1 MNPTER
7 TFRLR
12 SEQAAAHF
20 PNADFKVFEARP
32 AQGTPVIGGLVLV
45 QEIFGVNAHIRSLAR
60 RYAERGWLTWAPAY
74 FDHLE
79 RGGEFG
85 VELAYDTSDF
95 ITGREFVS
103 RLKWD
108 QAVEDTRLTAEALRT
123 ELAQTAPAASDAS
136 TPTFTPKITA
146 IGFCWGGSV
155 AWLAACRL
163 KGVIDGAVSYY
174 GRATWEFRHE
184 KPTVPVIMHF
194 GERDASIPMEH
205 VCELAAAQPEVPV
218 YIYAAGHGFNCDARR
233 DFDPTAAD
241 EADRRTMNFL
251 LSLRGAD
258 ACADVPSW

>member
-1 MNPTER
+1 MKPAEH
-7 TFRLR
+7 TFHLR
-12 SEQAAAHF
+12 SDMAAAHF

-32 AQGTPVIGGLVLV
+32 AQGMPIIGGLVLI
-45 QEIFGVNAHIRSLAR
+45 QEIFGVNAHIRSLAH

-79 RGGEFG
+79 SGGKFG
-85 VELAYDTSDF
+85 VELDYDTNDF

-108 QAVEDTRLTAEALRT
+108 QAIEDTRLTAEALKT
-123 ELAQTAPAASDAS
+123 ELAKTAPADLDAL
-136 TPTFTPKITA
+136 TIAPTLKIAA

-155 AWLAACRL
+155 AWLTACRL

-184 KPTVPVIMHF
+184 KPVVPVIMHF

-205 VCELAAAQPEVPV
+205 VRELATARPEVPV
-218 YIYAAGHGFNCDARR
+218 YVYAAGHGFNCDARR

-241 EADRRTMNFL
+241 EADRRTMSFL
-251 LSLRGAD
+251 NETIGRRGHT
-258 ACADVPSW
+258 VS